1 MTKNKKEFTEAP
13 VNFGANLGLMLDL
26 YDDYLQDPSSVPEDL
41 QVLFSTIKT
50 GEAHIEAKPTTDGGG
65 SQAGDST
72 IKRVM
77 RLIDNIRQYGH
88 LKADIYPVNPP
99 ERQNVPKLEIEDFD
113 LDKETLEKI
122 SSGIVSEHFKDIYD
136 NAYDAIVRM
145 ERRYKG
151 PIAFEYT
158 HINNNKERVWLKRRI
173 ETPYKASLNDN
184 QKKELFKKLAHVE
197 GFEKYLHKNFVGA
210 KRFSIE
216 GVDTLVPMLQHTI
229 TLAGN
234 EGIKNIQIG
243 MAHRG
248 RLNVLTHV
256 LEKPYEM
263 MISEFMHTDPMK
275 FLPEDGSLEL
285 TSGWTSD
292 VKYHLGGVK
301 TTNSYGIEQRISLAN
316 NPSHLE
322 IVAPVVAGKTR
333 AAQDNTHQVGAPST
347 DFLHKAMPI
356 IIHGDAAYPG
366 QGINFET
373 MNLGSLKGYST
384 GGSLHIIT
392 NNRIG
397 FTTEPIDGRSTT
409 YSSDV
414 AKGYDVPIL
423 HVNADDVEATIEAI
437 EIAMEFRKEFHKDV
451 VIDLVGYRRY
461 GHNEMDEPSIT
472 NPVPYQNI
480 RKHDSVEILYG
491 KKLVDEG
498 IISEDEMNE
507 VIDGVQKE
515 MRTAHDKIDKND
527 KMNNPDMEKPE
538 SLQLP
543 LQSDTKDFSFDHL
556 KEINDAMLDYPK
568 DFHVL
573 KKLNKVLEK
582 RREPFEKEEALVDWA
597 QAEQLAF
604 ATILQDGTSIRLTGQ
619 DSERGTFSHRHAV
632 LHDEENGNTF
642 TPLHHVPQQQATF
655 DIHNSPLS
663 EAAVVGFEYGY
674 NVENKGNF
682 NIWEAQY
689 GDFSNMSQMMFDNF
703 LSSSRAKW
711 GERSGLTLFLPHAF
725 EGQGPEHSSARL
737 ERFLQLA
744 AENNSTVVNLSSASN
759 YFHLLRA
766 QAASLDT
773 LEMRPLIVMS
783 PKSLLR
789 NKTVAKPIDEFT
801 SGGFKPIITEDID
814 EQKVKKVILAS
825 GKMYIDLKEYLAKNP
840 NDSILLIAVERLY
853 PFPEE
858 EIKEVLKS
866 LPHLENVSWVQE
878 EPKNQGA
885 WLFVYPYL
893 KALVANKYDLTYHGR
908 IQRAAPAEGDGEIHK
923 LVQTKIIESSIN
935 N

>member
-1 MTKNKKEFTEAP
+1 MAKDNKDVTEAP

-26 YDDYLQDPSSVPEDL
+26 YDDYLQDPSSVPDDL
-41 QVLFSTIKT
+41 QVLFSTIKN
-50 GEAHIEAKPTTDGGG
+50 GEAHVAAKSTTEG
-65 SQAGDST
+65 SGSSAGDGT
-72 IKRVM
+72 IKRIM

-88 LKADIYPVNPP
+88 LKADIYPVNAPK
-99 ERQNVPKLEIEDFD
+99 RTNLPKLEIEEFN
-113 LDKETLEKI
+113 LDKETLENV
-122 SSGIVSEHFKDIYD
+122 SAEIVSDHFKDIYD
-136 NAYDAIVRM
+136 NAYEAIERM
-145 ERRYKG
+145 EKRYKG
-151 PIAFEYT
+151 PIAFEYN
-158 HINNNKERVWLKRRI
+158 HINNNKERTWLKRRI
-173 ETPYKASLNDN
+173 ETPYRANINNDER
-184 QKKELFKKLAHVE
+184 KKLFDTLAHVE

-216 GVDTLVPMLQHTI
+216 GVDTLVPMLQHTLKRAAEVEI
-229 TLAGN
+229 N
-234 EGIKNIQIG
+234 NIQIG

-285 TSGWTSD
+285 TAGWTGD

-301 TTNSYGIEQRISLAN
+301 TTSSYGIAQRISLAN

-322 IVAPVVAGKTR
+322 IVAPVVIGKTR
-333 AAQDNTHQVGAPST
+333 ASQDDTKHAGKPTT
-347 DFLHKAMPI
+347 DFHKGMPI

-373 MNLGSLKGYST
+373 MNLSNLDGYST
-384 GGSLHIIT
+384 GGALHIIT

-409 YSSDV
+409 YSTDI

-437 EIAMEFRKEFHKDV
+437 DIAMEFRKEFHKDF

-472 NPVPYQNI
+472 NPLPYHNI
-480 RKHDSVEILYG
+480 RKHDSVEIIYG
-491 KKLVDEG
+491 NKLVEDG
-498 IISEDEMNE
+498 VISKEQMEDVM
-507 VIDGVQKE
+507 DKVQKE
-515 MRTAHDKIDKND
+515 MRAAQDKIDKSD
-527 KMNNPDMEKPE
+527 KMDNPDVERPE
-538 SLQLP
+538 SLQEP
-543 LQSDTKDFSFDHL
+543 LQSDDKDFSVDHL
-556 KEINDAMLDYPK
+556 KEINDAMLSYPE

-582 RREPFEKEEALVDWA
+582 RREPFENENGLVDWA

-604 ATILQDGTSIRLTGQ
+604 ATIVQDGISVRLTGQ

-632 LHDEENGNTF
+632 LHDEENGDTF
-642 TPLHHVPQQQATF
+642 TPLHHVPNQKATF
-655 DIHNSPLS
+655 EVHNSPLS

-674 NVENKGNF
+674 NVENKNSM

-689 GDFSNMSQMMFDNF
+689 GDFSNMAQMMFDNF
-703 LSSSRAKW
+703 MSSARAKW

-744 AENNSTVVNLSSASN
+744 AENNSTVVNLSSSSN

-766 QAASLDT
+766 QAKSLGT
-773 LEMRPLIVMS
+773 EAMRPLIVMS

-789 NKTVAKPIDEFT
+789 NKTVAKPIDQFT
-801 SGGFKPIITEDID
+801 SGGFKPIIVEDGNK
-814 EQKVKKVILAS
+814 EKVTKLVLAS
-825 GKMYIDLKEYLAKNP
+825 GKMFIDLKEHLAKNL
-840 NDSILLIAVERLY
+840 DGSILLVAVERLY
-853 PFPEE
+853 PFPEG
-858 EIKEVLKS
+858 EIKEVLNE
-866 LPHLENVSWVQE
+866 LPNLETVSWVQE

-893 KALVANKYDLTYHGR
+893 KSLVGNQFNLSYHGR

-923 LVQTKIIESSIN
+923 LVQNQIIESSIEK
-935 N
+935 

>member
-1 MTKNKKEFTEAP
+1 MTKDKTDVTEAP

-26 YDDYLQDPSSVPEDL
+26 YDDYLQDPSSVPDDL
-41 QVLFSTIKT
+41 QVLFGTIKN
-50 GEAHIEAKPTTDGGG
+50 GEAHTIAQPATDGSGDLTD
-65 SQAGDST
+65 DST

-88 LKADIYPVNPP
+88 LLADIYPINPP
-99 ERQNVPKLEIEDFD
+99 KRTHLPKLTIEDFN
-113 LDKETLEKI
+113 LDKQTLEGI
-122 SSGIVSEHFKDIYD
+122 TAGIVSDHFKDIYD
-136 NAYDAIVRM
+136 NAYEAIKRM
-145 ERRYKG
+145 EQRYKG
-151 PIAFEYT
+151 PIAFEYN
-158 HINNNKERVWLKRRI
+158 HINNNKERTWLKRRI
-173 ETPYKASLNDN
+173 ETPYKATLNHD
-184 QKKELFKKLAHVE
+184 QKRHLFNTLAHVE

-216 GVDTLVPMLQHTI
+216 GVDTLVPMLQHTLRRAAEEEI
-229 TLAGN
+229 Q
-234 EGIKNIQIG
+234 NIQIG

-285 TSGWTSD
+285 TAGWTSD

-301 TTNSYGIEQRISLAN
+301 TTDTYGIQQRISLAN

-322 IVAPVVAGKTR
+322 IVAPVVIGKTR
-333 AAQDNTHQVGAPST
+333 AAQDNTHGVGKPTT
-347 DFLHKAMPI
+347 DYHQSMPI

-373 MNLGSLKGYST
+373 MNLSNLHGYST
-384 GGSLHIIT
+384 GGTLHIIT

-397 FTTEPIDGRSTT
+397 FTTEPIDGRFTT

-437 EIAMEFRKEFHKDV
+437 DIALEFRKEFHKDV

-472 NPVPYQNI
+472 NPVPYHNI
-480 RKHDSVEILYG
+480 RQHDSVELLYG
-491 KKLVDEG
+491 KQLIDEG
-498 IISEDEMNE
+498 VISEDYMNE
-507 VIDGVQKE
+507 SIERVHKE
-515 MRTAHDKIDKND
+515 MRAAQDKIDKTD
-527 KMNNPDMEKPE
+527 KMDDPEMARPSALQAPLESKTASFSVEK
-538 SLQLP
+538 
-543 LQSDTKDFSFDHL
+543 L
-556 KEINDAMLDYPK
+556 KEINDAMLSYPEG
-568 DFHVL
+568 FHIL

-582 RREPFEKEEALVDWA
+582 RREPFEKEEGLVDWA

-632 LHDEENGNTF
+632 LHDEETGDTY
-642 TPLHHVPQQQATF
+642 TPLHHVPHQKATF
-655 DIHNSPLS
+655 EVHNSPLS

-674 NVENKGNF
+674 NVENKESF

-689 GDFSNMSQMMFDNF
+689 GDFSNMAQMMFDNF
-703 LSSSRAKW
+703 MSSARAKW

-766 QAASLDT
+766 QAASLGT
-773 LEMRPLIVMS
+773 QAMRPLVVMS

-789 NKTVAKPIDEFT
+789 NKTVAQPIDKFT
-801 SGGFKPIITEDID
+801 EGQFQPILTETYNPK
-814 EQKVKKVILAS
+814 KVKKVVLAS
-825 GKMYIDLKEYLAKNP
+825 GKMFIDLKEYLVKNP
-840 NDSILLIAVERLY
+840 DEQILLIAVERLY
-853 PFPEE
+853 PFPED
-858 EIKEVLKS
+858 EIKAIFDT
-866 LPHLENVSWVQE
+866 LPHIESVCWVQE
-878 EPKNQGA
+878 EPQNQGA
-885 WLFVYPYL
+885 WLYAYPHL
-893 KALVANKYDLTYHGR
+893 KSITPEQINLNYHGR
-908 IQRAAPAEGDGEIHK
+908 IKRAAPAEGDGEIHK
-923 LVQTKIIESSIN
+923 LVQSNIIKSVLKRN
-935 N
+935 